1 MKTSRSRTTD
11 LSPAFEQD
19 YLDIDHWPHRWR
31 VEPQELRPGE
41 RMLDVF
47 KLFLADLLSQR
58 LARKTLR
65 LHRDHI
71 CALGGEI
78 IRRLN
83 LDQQLRKQPV
93 VRVLTESLGED
104 GGPLIYPRRS
114 EVEQRSFDSM
124 CRKLHRFLLDSKSPS
139 R

>member
-1 MKTSRSRTTD
+1 MKTRRSSTIGQ
-11 LSPAFEQD
+11 SPTFEED
-19 YLDIDHWPHRWR
+19 YTDIDHWPHRWR
-31 VEPQELRPGE
+31 VEPEDLRPGE

-47 KLFLADLLSQR
+47 KIFLADLLSQD

-65 LHRDHI
+65 LHRDNV

-83 LDQQLRKQPV
+83 LDPQLRKQPI

-114 EVEQRSFDSM
+114 ETDQRSFDST
-124 CRKLHRFLLDSKSPS
+124 CRKLHRFLLGSKSSS

>member
-1 MKTSRSRTTD
+1 MID
-11 LSPAFEQD
+11 PSPTFEAD

-31 VEPQELRPGE
+31 VEPEDLRPGE

-47 KLFLADLLSQR
+47 KIFLAELLTQG

-65 LHRDHI
+65 LHRDHA
-71 CALGGEI
+71 CDLGGEI

-83 LDQQLRKQPV
+83 LDPKLRKQPI
-93 VRVLTESLGED
+93 VRVLHESVAED

-114 EVEQRSFDSM
+114 QPGQRSFDVT
-124 CRKLHRFLLDSKSPS
+124 CRRLHRFLLGSKSPS